1 MLPLEDLEV
10 FVCEVKIVTVCSL
23 PESEVYS
30 AFFLGKKKEVCK
42 SVYIYIY
49 VTCAYVYIYIYIP
62 GTLNNHFSCNYLE
75 SSN

>member
-42 SVYIYIY
+42 SVYIYICD
-49 VTCAYVYIYIYIP
+49 VCICVHIYIY
-62 GTLNNHFSCNYLE
+62 LE
-75 SSN
+75 P